1 MKTIRAITNLLKLAW
16 LQLTRHRVRSILT
29 IFGVASG
36 MFLFTAVETLQRSLG
51 KATEETAADT
61 TLVVYRQNRFC
72 PSASRL
78 PEHYADEIRRI
89 DGVREVV
96 PVQIVVNN
104 CGASLDVITYRG
116 VPEGMLKKFAP
127 EIEIIAGSEAEWSRR
142 DDGALLGEI
151 FAQRRG
157 LKPGD
162 RFDAAGITVTV
173 SGVIRSPFA
182 QDNNVAY
189 VKLPFLQQASRGGL
203 GVVTQF
209 NVRVNA
215 SADLDPVASKI
226 DELFSSAQEPTDTRP
241 EKAFFA
247 ETAAQLIEL
256 IGFTRW
262 LGVGAVIAVAGLVA
276 NALLLVVRGRVKEN
290 AVLRTLGF
298 PGRAIGLLV
307 LSEGGLLGLAGG
319 VVGVG
324 LAVLFLRWQS
334 FTMGNEGQTLAIQ
347 PDAAVV
353 IVGVGSALVLGIFAS
368 LWPAFQAMSQPI
380 VKNLR
385 S

>member
-1 MKTIRAITNLLKLAW
+1 MNPVLNLLKLAW
-16 LQLTRHRVRSILT
+16 IQLVRHRVRSLLT
-29 IFGVASG
+29 ILGVASG
-36 MFLFTAVETLQRSLG
+36 MFLFTAVETLQRSLA
-51 KATEETAADT
+51 KATEASAADT

-104 CGASLDVITYRG
+104 CGASLDVVTFRG
-116 VPEGMLKKFAP
+116 VPDELLRKFAP
-127 EIEIIAGSEAEWSRR
+127 EIEVINGSEEAWKKR
-142 DDGALLGEI
+142 DDGALLGEV
-151 FAQRRG
+151 FAQRRK

-173 SGVIRSPFA
+173 SGIIRSPFA

-189 VKLPFLQQASRGGL
+189 VKLPFLQQASRAGL

-209 NVRVNA
+209 NVRVKDA
-215 SADLDPVASKI
+215 KQLEPVANAI
-226 DELFSSAQEPTDTRP
+226 DEMFRSGQEPTDTRP

-247 ETAAQLIEL
+247 ETAGELIEL

-262 LGVGAVIAVAGLVA
+262 LGVGAVLAVGGLVA

-290 AVLRTLGF
+290 AVLRTLGY

-307 LSEGGLLGLAGG
+307 LGEGGMLGIAGG
-319 VVGVG
+319 AVGVG
-324 LAVLFLRWQS
+324 LAAAFLRWQS

-347 PDAAVV
+347 PDATV
-353 IVGVGSALVLGIFAS
+353 IGVGVGAALLLGILAS
-368 LWPAFQAMSQPI
+368 LWPAWQAMTQPI

>member
-1 MKTIRAITNLLKLAW
+1 MKYIRAITNLLKLAW

-51 KATEETAADT
+51 KATEATAADT

-353 IVGVGSALVLGIFAS
+353 IVGVGSALLLGIFAS

>member
-1 MKTIRAITNLLKLAW
+1 MNAALNLLKLAW
-16 LQLTRHRVRSILT
+16 IQLTRHRVRSLLT

-51 KATEETAADT
+51 KATEASATDT
-61 TLVVYRQNRFC
+61 TLVVYRENRFC

-89 DGVREVV
+89 AGVREVI

-104 CGASLDVITYRG
+104 CGASLDVITFRG
-116 VPEGMLKKFAP
+116 VPDDLLRKFAP
-127 EIEIIAGSEAEWSRR
+127 EIEIIEGSEKEWRRR
-142 DDGALLGEI
+142 DDGALLGEV
-151 FAQRRG
+151 FAKRRG

-162 RFDAAGITVTV
+162 RFDAAGVTVTV
-173 SGVIRSPFA
+173 SGILRSPFA

-189 VKLPFLQQASRGGL
+189 VKLPFLQQASRAGL

-209 NVRVNA
+209 NVRVTA
-215 SADLDPVASKI
+215 SNQLEPVATAI
-226 DELFSSAQEPTDTRP
+226 DELFRSGQEPTDTRP

-247 ETAAQLIEL
+247 ETASELVEL

-262 LGVGAVIAVAGLVA
+262 LGVGAVIAVGGLVA

-298 PGRAIGLLV
+298 PGRAIGWLV
-307 LSEGGLLGLAGG
+307 LSEGGMLGLAGG
-319 VVGVG
+319 VAGVG
-324 LAVLFLRWQS
+324 LAAAFLRWQS

-347 PDAAVV
+347 PDATV
-353 IVGVGSALVLGIFAS
+353 IMIGVLAALALGIFAS
-368 LWPAFQAMSQPI
+368 LWPAYQAMTQPI

>member
-1 MKTIRAITNLLKLAW
+1 MNAVINLIKLAW
-16 LQLTRHRVRSILT
+16 IQLIRHRVRSLLT

-36 MFLFTAVETLQRSLG
+36 MFLFTAVETLQRSLR
-51 KATEETAADT
+51 KATEASAADT
-61 TLVVYRQNRFC
+61 TLVVYRANRFC

-89 DGVREVV
+89 KGVREVI

-104 CGASLDVITYRG
+104 CGASLDVITFRG
-116 VPEGMLKKFAP
+116 VPDTLLRKFAP
-127 EIEIIAGSEAEWSRR
+127 EIEIVDGSEQEWQRR
-142 DDGALLGEI
+142 DDGALLGEV

-162 RFDAAGITVTV
+162 RFDAAGVTVTV
-173 SGVIRSPFA
+173 SGVLRSPFA

-189 VKLPFLQQASRGGL
+189 VKLPFLQQASRAGL

-209 NVRVNA
+209 NVRVTE
-215 SADLDPVASKI
+215 SKELEPVATAI
-226 DELFSSAQEPTDTRP
+226 DELFRSGQEPTDTRP

-247 ETAAQLIEL
+247 ETASELVQL

-262 LGVGAVIAVAGLVA
+262 LGVGAVIAVGGLVA

-307 LSEGGLLGLAGG
+307 LSEGGMLGLAGG

-324 LAVLFLRWQS
+324 MAAAFLRWQS

-347 PDAAVV
+347 PDATV
-353 IVGVGSALVLGIFAS
+353 IAVGVMAALLLGIFAS
-368 LWPAFQAMSQPI
+368 LWPAFQAMTQPI

>member
-1 MKTIRAITNLLKLAW
+1 MNAALNLLKLAW
-16 LQLTRHRVRSILT
+16 IQLSRHRVRSLLT
-29 IFGVASG
+29 ISGVASG

-51 KATEETAADT
+51 KATEASAADT
-61 TLVVYRQNRFC
+61 TLVVYRENRFC

-78 PEHYADEIRRI
+78 PEHYAAEIRRI
-89 DGVREVV
+89 SGVREVI

-104 CGASLDVITYRG
+104 CGASLDVITFRG
-116 VPEGMLKKFAP
+116 VPDDLLRKFAP
-127 EIEIIAGSEAEWSRR
+127 EIEIVEGSLQEWQRR
-142 DDGALLGEI
+142 DDGALLGQV

-162 RFDAAGITVTV
+162 RFDAAGVTVTV
-173 SGVIRSPFA
+173 CGILRSPFA

-189 VKLPFLQQASRGGL
+189 VKLPFLQQASRAGL

-209 NVRVNA
+209 NVRVAGSNQLGPV
-215 SADLDPVASKI
+215 SAAI
-226 DELFSSAQEPTDTRP
+226 DELFRSAQEPTDTRP

-247 ETAAQLIEL
+247 ETASELVAL

-262 LGVGAVIAVAGLVA
+262 LSVGAVMAVGGLVA

-298 PGRAIGLLV
+298 SGRAIGWLV
-307 LSEGGLLGLAGG
+307 LSEGGMLGLAGG
-319 VVGVG
+319 AVGVG
-324 LAVLFLRWQS
+324 LAVAFLRWQS

-347 PDAAVV
+347 PDGTVILIGVLAA
-353 IVGVGSALVLGIFAS
+353 LLLGIFAS
-368 LWPAFQAMSQPI
+368 LWPAWQAMTQPI

>member
-1 MKTIRAITNLLKLAW
+1 MNAVINLLKLAW
-16 LQLTRHRVRSILT
+16 IQLIRHRVRSLLT
-29 IFGVASG
+29 ILGVASG
-36 MFLFTAVETLQRSLG
+36 MFLFTAVETLQRSLA
-51 KATEETAADT
+51 KATEASAADT
-61 TLVVYRQNRFC
+61 MLVVYRQNRFC

-104 CGASLDVITYRG
+104 CGASLDIVTFRG
-116 VPEGMLKKFAP
+116 VPDHLLRKFAP
-127 EIEIIAGSEAEWSRR
+127 EITIIEGSEEAWLQR
-142 DDGALLGEI
+142 DDGALLGQA
-151 FAQRRG
+151 FARRRG
-157 LKPGD
+157 LSPGD
-162 RFDAAGITVTV
+162 RFEAAGVTVTV
-173 SGVIRSPFA
+173 SGILQSPFV

-189 VKLPFLQQASRGGL
+189 VKLPFLQQASRAGL

-209 NVRVNA
+209 NVRVNDSSQLA
-215 SADLDPVASKI
+215 PVAKAI
-226 DELFSSAQEPTDTRP
+226 DEKFRTGQEPTDTRA

-247 ETAAQLIEL
+247 ETASELIEL

-262 LGVGAVIAVAGLVA
+262 LGVGAVLAVGGLVA

-307 LSEGGLLGLAGG
+307 LSEGGMLGLAGG

-324 LAVLFLRWQS
+324 LAAAFLRWQS

-347 PDAAVV
+347 PDANV
-353 IVGVGSALVLGIFAS
+353 IVVGISAALLLGVFAS
-368 LWPAFQAMSQPI
+368 LWPAFQAMTQPI

>member
-1 MKTIRAITNLLKLAW
+1 MNPIFNLLKLAW
-16 LQLTRHRVRSILT
+16 IQLIRHRLRSALT

-36 MFLFTAVETLQRSLG
+36 MFLFTAVETLQRSLAT
-51 KATEETAADT
+51 ATEATAADT

-96 PVQIVVNN
+96 PVKIVVNN
-104 CGASLDVITYRG
+104 CGASLDVITFRG
-116 VPEGMLKKFAP
+116 VPEGLLQRFAP
-127 EIEIIAGSEAEWSRR
+127 EIEIISGSEAEWSRR
-142 DDGALLGEI
+142 DDGALLGEV

-173 SGVIRSPFA
+173 AGVIRSPFA

-189 VKLPFLQQASRGGL
+189 VKLPFLQQASRVGL

-209 NVRVNA
+209 NVRVNS
-215 SADLDPVASKI
+215 SADLKPVAAKI
-226 DELFSSAQEPTDTRP
+226 DELFRSAQEPTDTRP

-262 LGVGAVIAVAGLVA
+262 LGIGAVIAVAGLVG

-290 AVLRTLGF
+290 AVLRTLGY

-307 LSEGGLLGLAGG
+307 LGEGGMLGLAGG
-319 VVGVG
+319 IVGVG
-324 LAVLFLRWQS
+324 LAVGFLRWQS
-334 FTMGNEGQTLAIQ
+334 FTMGNEGQTLAIR
-347 PDAAVV
+347 PDAVV
-353 IVGVGSALVLGIFAS
+353 VAVGVGAALLLGILAS
-368 LWPAFQAMSQPI
+368 LWPAWQAMRQPI

>member
-1 MKTIRAITNLLKLAW
+1 MNAAINLLKLAW
-16 LQLTRHRVRSILT
+16 IQLTRHRVRSLLT

-51 KATEETAADT
+51 KATEASAADT
-61 TLVVYRQNRFC
+61 TLVVYRENRFC

-78 PEHYADEIRRI
+78 PVHYADEIRRI
-89 DGVREVV
+89 AGVREVI

-104 CGASLDVITYRG
+104 CGASLDVITFRG
-116 VPEGMLKKFAP
+116 VPTELLRKFAP
-127 EIEIIAGSEAEWSRR
+127 EIEIVEGSEDEWQQR
-142 DDGALLGEI
+142 DDGALLGEV

-162 RFDAAGITVTV
+162 RFDAAGVTVTV
-173 SGVIRSPFA
+173 SGILRSPFA

-189 VKLPFLQQASRGGL
+189 VKLPFLQQASRAGL

-209 NVRVNA
+209 NVRVTE
-215 SADLDPVASKI
+215 SKQLEPVATAI
-226 DELFSSAQEPTDTRP
+226 DELFRTGQEPTDTRP

-247 ETAAQLIEL
+247 ETASELVEL

-262 LGVGAVIAVAGLVA
+262 LGISAVIAVGGLVA

-298 PGRAIGLLV
+298 PGRAIGWLV
-307 LSEGGLLGLAGG
+307 LSEGGMLGLAGG

-324 LAVLFLRWQS
+324 MAAAFLRWQS
-334 FTMGNEGQTLAIQ
+334 FTMGNEGQTLSIQ
-347 PDAAVV
+347 PDSTV
-353 IVGVGSALVLGIFAS
+353 IVIGVFAALILGIFAS
-368 LWPAFQAMSQPI
+368 LWPAWQAMTQPI

>member
-1 MKTIRAITNLLKLAW
+1 MNAFINLLKLAW
-16 LQLTRHRVRSILT
+16 IQLIRHRVRSLLT
-29 IFGVASG
+29 ILGVASG
-36 MFLFTAVETLQRSLG
+36 MFLFTAVETLQRSLA
-51 KATEETAADT
+51 KATEASAADT
-61 TLVVYRQNRFC
+61 MLVVYRQNRFC

-104 CGASLDVITYRG
+104 CGASLDIVTFRG
-116 VPEGMLKKFAP
+116 VPDHLLRKFAP
-127 EIEIIAGSEAEWSRR
+127 EITIIEGSEEAWLQR
-142 DDGALLGEI
+142 DDGALLGQT
-151 FAQRRG
+151 FARRRG
-157 LKPGD
+157 LSPGD
-162 RFDAAGITVTV
+162 RFEAAGVTVTV
-173 SGVIRSPFA
+173 SGILQSPFV

-189 VKLPFLQQASRGGL
+189 VKLPFLQQASRAGL

-209 NVRVNA
+209 NVRVNDSSQLA
-215 SADLDPVASKI
+215 PVAKAI
-226 DELFSSAQEPTDTRP
+226 DERFRTGQEPTDTRP

-247 ETAAQLIEL
+247 ETASELIEL

-262 LGVGAVIAVAGLVA
+262 LGVGAVLAVGGLVA

-290 AVLRTLGF
+290 AVFRTLGF

-307 LSEGGLLGLAGG
+307 LGEGGMLGFAGG

-324 LAVLFLRWQS
+324 LAAAFLRWQS

-347 PDAAVV
+347 PDASV
-353 IVGVGSALVLGIFAS
+353 IVIGISAALLLGIFAS
-368 LWPAFQAMSQPI
+368 LWPAFQAMTQPI

>member
-1 MKTIRAITNLLKLAW
+1 MKAVINLLRLAW
-16 LQLTRHRVRSILT
+16 IQLIRHRVRSLLT
-29 IFGVASG
+29 IAGVASG
-36 MFLFTAVETLQRSLG
+36 MFLFTAVETLQRSLT
-51 KATEETAADT
+51 KATESTSADT

-89 DGVREVV
+89 SGVREVI

-104 CGASLDVITYRG
+104 CGASLDVITFRG
-116 VPEGMLKKFAP
+116 VPDELLSKFAP
-127 EIEIIAGSEAEWSRR
+127 EIQIISGSRDEWQRR
-142 DDGALLGEI
+142 DDGALLGEV

-162 RFDAAGITVTV
+162 RFDAAGVTVTV
-173 SGVIRSPFA
+173 TGILHSPFA

-189 VKLPFLQQASRGGL
+189 VKLPYLQQASRAGL

-209 NVRVNA
+209 NVRVN
-215 SADLDPVASKI
+215 SSSDLKPVAAKI
-226 DELFSSAQEPTDTRP
+226 DDLFHSAQEPTDTRP

-256 IGFTRW
+256 VGFTRW
-262 LGVGAVIAVAGLVA
+262 LGVGAVFAVAGLVA

-319 VVGVG
+319 IAGVG
-324 LAVLFLRWQS
+324 LSAVFLHWQS

-347 PDAAVV
+347 PDADV
-353 IVGVGSALVLGIFAS
+353 IFTGISAALILGILAS

>member
-1 MKTIRAITNLLKLAW
+1 MNPVLNLLKLAW
-16 LQLTRHRVRSILT
+16 IQLIRHRVRSLLT

-51 KATEETAADT
+51 KATEASAADT
-61 TLVVYRQNRFC
+61 TLVVYRENRFC

-89 DGVREVV
+89 EGVREVI

-104 CGASLDVITYRG
+104 CGASLDVITFRG
-116 VPEGMLKKFAP
+116 VPDTLLQKFAP
-127 EIEIIAGSEAEWSRR
+127 EIQIIEGSMEEWKRR
-142 DDGALLGEI
+142 DDGALLGEV

-162 RFDAAGITVTV
+162 RFDATGVTVTV
-173 SGVIRSPFA
+173 SGILRSPFA

-189 VKLPFLQQASRGGL
+189 VKLPFLQQASRAGL

-209 NVRVNA
+209 NVRVTE
-215 SADLDPVASKI
+215 SKKLEPVAAAI
-226 DELFSSAQEPTDTRP
+226 DEMFRSGQEPTDTRP

-247 ETAAQLIEL
+247 ETASELVEL

-262 LGVGAVIAVAGLVA
+262 LGVGAVIAVGGLVA

-298 PGRAIGLLV
+298 PGRAIGWLV
-307 LSEGGLLGLAGG
+307 VSEGGMLGLAGG

-324 LAVLFLRWQS
+324 MAAAFLRWQS

-347 PDAAVV
+347 PDARVVV
-353 IVGVGSALVLGIFAS
+353 IGVMAALILGVFAS
-368 LWPAFQAMSQPI
+368 LWPAFQAMTQPI

>member
-1 MKTIRAITNLLKLAW
+1 MNAILNLLRLSW
-16 LQLTRHRVRSILT
+16 TQLVRHRVRSLLT
-29 IFGVASG
+29 VLGVASG

-72 PSASRL
+72 PAASRL
-78 PEHYADEIRRI
+78 PEHYADEIREI
-89 DGVREVV
+89 PGVRDVI

-104 CGASLDVITYRG
+104 CGASLDVITFRG
-116 VPEGMLKKFAP
+116 VPDDQLAKFAP
-127 EIEIIAGSEAEWSRR
+127 EIEVIEGSMEEWQKRG
-142 DDGALLGEI
+142 DGALLGQV

-162 RFDAAGITVTV
+162 RFDGAGVTVTV
-173 SGVIRSPFA
+173 AGILRSPFP

-189 VKLPFLQQASRGGL
+189 VKLPFLQRASKAGL

-209 NVRVNA
+209 NVRVNS
-215 SADLDPVASKI
+215 SADLKPVAQAI
-226 DELFSSAQEPTDTRP
+226 DERFHSDAEPTDTRP

-247 ETAAQLIEL
+247 ETAAELIEL

-262 LGVGAVIAVAGLVA
+262 LGIGAVLAVTALVA
-276 NALLLVVRGRVKEN
+276 NALLLIVRGRVKEN
-290 AVLRTLGF
+290 AVLRTLGY
-298 PGRAIGLLV
+298 PGRAIACLV
-307 LSEGGLLGLAGG
+307 VGEGGMLGLIGG
-319 VVGVG
+319 VTGVG
-324 LAVLFLRWQS
+324 LSAAFLRWQS

-347 PDAAVV
+347 PDAAV
-353 IVGVGSALVLGIFAS
+353 IATGIIAALALGILAS
-368 LWPAFQAMSQPI
+368 LWPAWQAVTQSI

>member
-1 MKTIRAITNLLKLAW
+1 MNAAINLLKLAW
-16 LQLTRHRVRSILT
+16 IQLIRHRVRSLLT

-51 KATEETAADT
+51 KATEVSAADT
-61 TLVVYRQNRFC
+61 TLVVYRENRFC

-89 DGVREVV
+89 DGVREVI

-104 CGASLDVITYRG
+104 CGASLDVITFRG
-116 VPEGMLKKFAP
+116 VPDDLLRKFAP
-127 EIEIIAGSEAEWSRR
+127 EIEIIEGSEEEWKRR
-142 DDGALLGEI
+142 DDGALLGEV
-151 FAQRRG
+151 FAKRRS
-157 LKPGD
+157 LKSGD
-162 RFDAAGITVTV
+162 RFDAAGVTVTV
-173 SGVIRSPFA
+173 SGILRSPFA

-189 VKLPFLQQASRGGL
+189 VKLPFLQQASRAGL

-209 NVRVNA
+209 NVRVTE
-215 SADLDPVASKI
+215 SKQLKPVATAI
-226 DELFSSAQEPTDTRP
+226 DELFRSGQEPTDTRP

-247 ETAAQLIEL
+247 ETASELVEL

-262 LGVGAVIAVAGLVA
+262 LGIGAVIAVGGLVA

-298 PGRAIGLLV
+298 PGRAIGWLV
-307 LSEGGLLGLAGG
+307 LSEGGMLGLAGG
-319 VVGVG
+319 LVGVG
-324 LAVLFLRWQS
+324 MAAAFLRWQN

-347 PDAAVV
+347 PDATV
-353 IVGVGSALVLGIFAS
+353 IVIGVLAALALGIFAS
-368 LWPAFQAMSQPI
+368 LWPAYQAMTQPI

>member
-1 MKTIRAITNLLKLAW
+1 MNAILNLLRLSW
-16 LQLTRHRVRSILT
+16 TQLVRHRVRSLLT
-29 IFGVASG
+29 VLGVASG
-36 MFLFTAVETLQRSLG
+36 MFLFTAVETLQRSLA
-51 KATEETAADT
+51 KATEESAADT

-89 DGVREVV
+89 PGVRDVI

-104 CGASLDVITYRG
+104 CGASLDVITFRG
-116 VPEGMLKKFAP
+116 VPDDQLAKFAP
-127 EIEIIAGSEAEWSRR
+127 EIEVIEGSMEEWQKRG
-142 DDGALLGEI
+142 DGALLGQV

-162 RFDAAGITVTV
+162 RFDGAGVTVTV
-173 SGVIRSPFA
+173 AGILRSPFP

-189 VKLPFLQQASRGGL
+189 VKLPFLQRASKAGL

-209 NVRVNA
+209 NVRVNS
-215 SADLDPVASKI
+215 SADLKPVAKAI
-226 DELFSSAQEPTDTRP
+226 DERFHSDAQPTDTRP

-247 ETAAQLIEL
+247 ETAAELIEL

-262 LGVGAVIAVAGLVA
+262 LGIGAVLAVTALVA

-290 AVLRTLGF
+290 AVLRTLGY
-298 PGRAIGLLV
+298 PGRAIACLV
-307 LSEGGLLGLAGG
+307 VGEGGMLGLIGG
-319 VVGVG
+319 IAGVG
-324 LAVLFLRWQS
+324 LSAAFLRWQS

-347 PDAAVV
+347 PDAAVITTG
-353 IVGVGSALVLGIFAS
+353 IVAALALGILAS
-368 LWPAFQAMSQPI
+368 LWPAWQAISQPI

>member
-1 MKTIRAITNLLKLAW
+1 MNAFINLLKLAW
-16 LQLTRHRVRSILT
+16 LQLVRHRVRSLLT
-29 IFGVASG
+29 ILGVASG
-36 MFLFTAVETLQRSLG
+36 MFLFTAVETLQRSLA
-51 KATEETAADT
+51 KATEASAADT

-78 PEHYADEIRRI
+78 PEHYADEIRRVK
-89 DGVREVV
+89 GVREVV

-104 CGASLDVITYRG
+104 CGASLDVITFRG
-116 VPEGMLKKFAP
+116 VPENLLRKFAP
-127 EIEIIAGSEAEWSRR
+127 EIQILEGSEEEWKRR
-142 DDGALLGEI
+142 DDGALLGEV

-162 RFDAAGITVTV
+162 RFDAAGVTVTV
-173 SGVIRSPFA
+173 SGILRSPFA

-189 VKLPFLQQASRGGL
+189 VKLPVLQQASRAGL

-209 NVRVNA
+209 NVRVE
-215 SADLDPVASKI
+215 SSQDLDSVSKEI
-226 DELFSSAQEPTDTRP
+226 DEMFRSGQEPTDTRP

-247 ETAAQLIEL
+247 ETAAELIEL

-262 LGVGAVIAVAGLVA
+262 LGVGAVIAVAALVA

-290 AVLRTLGF
+290 AVLRTLGY
-298 PGRAIGLLV
+298 PGRAIGCLV
-307 LSEGGLLGLAGG
+307 VSEGGMLGLAGG

-324 LAVLFLRWQS
+324 LATAFLRWQS

-347 PDAAVV
+347 PDLIVV
-353 IVGVGSALVLGIFAS
+353 SVGVVAALTLGIFAS
-368 LWPAFQAMSQPI
+368 LWPAFQAMTQPI